1 MYGKG
6 NFKKVL
12 DFVKELTRSFDVS
25 KEGTHVGI
33 VLYSSKAEVGLPPSS
48 LFKPLISLLI
58 RQSKVFTYP
67 SNSSSACPLQYT
79 GAYFN
84 LSSS

>member
-12 DFVKELTRSFDVS
+12 DFVKDLTRSFDVS

-33 VLYSSKAEVGLPPSS
+33 VLYSSKPEVG
-48 LFKPLISLLI
+48 
-58 RQSKVFTYP
+58 
-67 SNSSSACPLQYT
+67 
-79 GAYFN
+79 
-84 LSSS
+84 